1 MKHFLPKL
9 ISENQGGFIEKTQI
23 VDKII
28 LVQEAVHSSKA
39 NKDKGLIIKLYMANP
54 FDRVRHSFLFDILF
68 KFGLC
73 PSFQ

>member
-39 NKDKGLIIKLYMANP
+39 NKDKGLIIKLYMA
-54 FDRVRHSFLFDILF
+54 
-68 KFGLC
+68 G
-73 PSFQ
+73 